1 MENTDLLRIV
11 VDILRSVA
19 KVVSL
24 TAEMSNDE
32 LLKVSLGS
40 LDSLTF
46 IHMVVALEERL
57 STQFDDEML
66 MGGNF
71 STVSDLVNYIGLSL
85 EKEGSA

>member
-11 VDILRSVA
+11 VDILRSEA
-19 KVVSL
+19 KAVSL

>member
-11 VDILRSVA
+11 ADILRSEA
-19 KVVSL
+19 KAVSL